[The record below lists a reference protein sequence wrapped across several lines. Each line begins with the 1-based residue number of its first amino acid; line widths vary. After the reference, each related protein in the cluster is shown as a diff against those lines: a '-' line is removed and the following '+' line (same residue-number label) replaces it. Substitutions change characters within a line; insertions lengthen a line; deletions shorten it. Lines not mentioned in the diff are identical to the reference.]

1 MREVAIHLA
10 WLVTHFCR
18 SFVDKSS
25 ESFVAELGQEVKILQ
40 AELHRAHR
48 ILEGYSASFQREET
62 AYWTLQRGNQVFVI
76 LIAILTFLL
85 WRSWQRTPRRPVSIP
100 TIGDTGGSSDSGSE
114 LELDQLSTKGVNSG
128 VNINRVSK
136 SGGPTRPSSFG
147 KGRK

>member
-25 ESFVAELGQEVKILQ
+25 ERFVVELSQEVKILQ

-48 ILEGYSASFQREET
+48 ILEGYSTSFQREET
-62 AYWTLQRGNQVFVI
+62 AYWTLQRGNLVFVL

-85 WRSWQRTPRRPVSIP
+85 WWSWTSKHRGPIP
-100 TIGDTGGSSDSGSE
+100 TPKIGDTGGSSDSDSGSE
-114 LELDQLSTKGVNSG
+114 LDQPSIEGITFGGATTQLSKPSG
-128 VNINRVSK
+128 PI
-136 SGGPTRPSSFG
+136 RPSSFG